1 MEKMKVRIEIWFW
14 LAIIG
19 KGNKQYRYPLRVIA
33 FGSRVVIIYNIGY
46 ISPVFNLKLDD
57 KGS

>member
-19 KGNKQYRYPLRVIA
+19 KGNKHNTVIRYVSSLSVR
-33 FGSRVVIIYNIGY
+33 GW
-46 ISPVFNLKLDD
+46 L
-57 KGS
+57 